1 MPSKAYWSKAMR
13 KVLSGV
19 VAVLLTGTSGYAADI
34 YQPEV
39 IETPVQ
45 EAVIE
50 TGGWYLRG
58 DMGWSYNKLRGADFY
73 QGSNGT
79 YRSFDS
85 TRLKSGFTLG
95 GGVGYQ
101 INDHFRT
108 DVTLDYMFKS
118 KFNGSTSGSCGVAG
132 NCISRDVSS
141 LTALSLLANAY
152 VDIGHYG
159 IVTPYVGAG
168 IGGTYV
174 NWKGLDNTSCED
186 GDPTNCDP
194 TFRHRG
200 KKSWRF
206 TYALMAGASVDV
218 TCNLK
223 ADLGYRFRHVTK
235 GEMFGFNA
243 GGGPGY
249 DKGFYSHEA
258 RAGLRYSFN
267 GCDQQAYIPPAEIPI
282 EQPVYK

>member
-1 MPSKAYWSKAMR
+1 MR

-19 VAVLLTGTSGYAADI
+19 VAVLLTGTSGYAADL
-34 YQPEV
+34 YQPQV
-39 IETPVQ
+39 IEAPVQ
-45 EAVIE
+45 EAAIVE

-58 DMGWSYNKLRGADFY
+58 DAGWSYNKMRGAHYF
-73 QGSNGT
+73 QGSNGLDT
-79 YRSFDS
+79 DFDTAS
-85 TRLKSGFTLG
+85 LKNGFTIG

-118 KFNGSTSGSCGVAG
+118 DFHGSTSGGGASGGACAVA
-132 NCISRDVSS
+132 CTSTDVAS

-152 VDIGHYG
+152 VDIGTYG
-159 IVTPYVGAG
+159 SFTPYVGAG

-174 NWKGLDNTSCED
+174 KWNDLENTSCADD
-186 GDPTNCDP
+186 GSGCDD
-194 TFRHRG
+194 TYFHRG
-200 KKSWRF
+200 RKSWRF
-206 TYALMAGASVDV
+206 TYALMAGAAIDV

-223 ADLGYRFRHVTK
+223 ADVGYRFRHVTK
-235 GEMFGFNA
+235 GDMFGYNE

-267 GCDQQAYIPPAEIPI
+267 GCETASYIPPAEIPI

>member
-1 MPSKAYWSKAMR
+1 MR

-39 IETPVQ
+39 IEAPVQ
-45 EAVIE
+45 QTVVE

-58 DMGWSYNKLRGADFY
+58 DMGWAYNDMRGAKYY
-73 QGSNGT
+73 QGPG
-79 YRSFDS
+79 RHLQDFDS
-85 TRLKSGFTLG
+85 ARLRSGFIIG

-108 DVTLDYMFKS
+108 DVTMDYMFKS
-118 KFNGSTSGSCGVAG
+118 SFRGGTTGWCGATR
-132 NCISRDVSS
+132 CHSS
-141 LTALSLLANAY
+141 DRSSMSALSLLANAY

-159 IVTPYVGAG
+159 VFTPYVGAG

-174 NWKGLDNTSCED
+174 KWDKLRNTICD
-186 GDPTNCDP
+186 DPGNPGCNTTTHN
-194 TFRHRG
+194 G
-200 KKSWRF
+200 KSNWRF
-206 TYALMAGASVDV
+206 TYALMAGTSIDM

-223 ADLGYRFRHVTK
+223 ADVGYRFRHVTK
-235 GEMFGFNA
+235 GGMFGNVA
-243 GGGPGY
+243 NGGPGY
-249 DKGFYSHEA
+249 DKGFFSHEA

-267 GCDQQAYIPPAEIPI
+267 GCAQQAYIPPAEIPI

>member
-1 MPSKAYWSKAMR
+1 MR

-19 VAVLLTGTSGYAADI
+19 VAVLLTGTSAYAADV

-39 IETPVQ
+39 IEAPVQ
-45 EAVIE
+45 EVAIE

-58 DMGWSYNKLRGADFY
+58 DAGFSYNRLRGAHYF
-73 QGSNGT
+73 QGSNAIV
-79 YRSFDS
+79 RDFDS
-85 TRLKSGFTLG
+85 AKLKHGFTLG

-101 INDHFRT
+101 ITNHLRT
-108 DVTLDYMFKS
+108 DVTLDYLFKS
-118 KFNGSTSGSCGVAG
+118 KFRGSTSGSCGVAVA
-132 NCISRDVSS
+132 CTSTDVAS

-152 VDIGHYG
+152 VDIGTYG
-159 IVTPYVGAG
+159 VVTPYVGAG

-174 NWKGLDNTSCED
+174 NWGDLKNTSCDD

-194 TFRHRG
+194 TVVHRG

-235 GEMFGFNA
+235 GEMFGYNLN
-243 GGGPGY
+243 GGPGY

-267 GCDQQAYIPPAEIPI
+267 GCDQQAYLPPVDIPVQQPI
-282 EQPVYK
+282 YK

>member
-1 MPSKAYWSKAMR
+1 MR

-19 VAVLLTGTSGYAADI
+19 AAVLLSGMPVYAADL
-34 YQPEV
+34 YEPQV
-39 IETPVQ
+39 IEAPVQ
-45 EAVIE
+45 ETAVVE

-58 DMGWSYNKLRGADFY
+58 DAGWSYNKMRGAHYF
-73 QGSNGT
+73 QGSNGNDVD
-79 YRSFDS
+79 FDY
-85 TRLKSGFTLG
+85 TRLKSGFVIG

-118 KFNGSTSGSCGVAG
+118 NFRGGTTGLCGTDPCHSTDRSGMS
-132 NCISRDVSS
+132 
-141 LTALSLLANAY
+141 ALSLLANAY

-159 IVTPYVGAG
+159 VFTPYVGGG
-168 IGGTYV
+168 IGGSYV
-174 NWKGLDNTSCED
+174 KWNKLNNTICD
-186 GDPTNCDP
+186 DPANPGCT
-194 TFRHRG
+194 TTEHGG

-206 TYALMAGASVDV
+206 TYALMAGTSIDL

-223 ADLGYRFRHVTK
+223 ADVGYRFRHITK
-235 GEMFGFNA
+235 GAMFGYKSN
-243 GGGPGY
+243 GGPGY

-267 GCDQQAYIPPAEIPI
+267 GCETASYIPPADIPI
-282 EQPVYK
+282 EPPVYK

>member
-1 MPSKAYWSKAMR
+1 MR

-19 VAVLLTGTSGYAADI
+19 VAVLLTGTTGYAADL
-34 YQPEV
+34 YEPQV
-39 IETPVQ
+39 IEAPVQ
-45 EAVIE
+45 ETIVE

-58 DMGWSYNKLRGADFY
+58 DAGWSYNKLRGAHYF
-73 QGSNGT
+73 QGSNALDRDFGT
-79 YRSFDS
+79 A
-85 TRLKSGFTLG
+85 RLKSGFTIG

-101 INDHFRT
+101 INNHFRT

-118 KFNGSTSGSCGVAG
+118 KFRGSTSGGCGVAVS
-132 NCISRDVSS
+132 CTSRDVASMN
-141 LTALSLLANAY
+141 ALSLLANAY
-152 VDIGHYG
+152 VDIGKYG

-168 IGGTYV
+168 IGGTHV
-174 NWKGLDNTSCED
+174 SWGDLENTSCED
-186 GDPTNCDP
+186 GNPGNCDP
-194 TFRHRG
+194 TVIHRG

-235 GEMFGFNA
+235 GDMFGYNLN
-243 GGGPGY
+243 GGPGY

-267 GCDQQAYIPPAEIPI
+267 GCEQATYIPPADIPI

>member
-1 MPSKAYWSKAMR
+1 MR

-19 VAVLLTGTSGYAADI
+19 AAVLLAGVSAQAADL

-39 IETPVQ
+39 IEAPPVQ
-45 EAVIE
+45 PVAIE

-58 DMGWSYNKLRGADFY
+58 DAGYSLNRMRGARFFQGGRTNNMRDFD
-73 QGSNGT
+73 T
-79 YRSFDS
+79 AK
-85 TRLKSGFTLG
+85 LKNGFTIG

-101 INDHFRT
+101 INDYLRT
-108 DVTLDYMFKS
+108 DATLDYMFKS
-118 KFNGSTSGSCGVAG
+118 KFNGSTTGVCGAFP
-132 NCISRDVSS
+132 CHSSDRSS

-159 IVTPYVGAG
+159 IVTPYVGGG

-174 NWKGLDNTSCED
+174 KWNTLNNTICD
-186 GDPTNCDP
+186 DPAVSPNCYTTN
-194 TFRHRG
+194 HGG

-206 TYALMAGASVDV
+206 TYALMAGASIDV

-223 ADLGYRFRHVTK
+223 ADVGYRFRHVTK
-235 GEMFGFNA
+235 GDMFGYRQN
-243 GGGPGY
+243 GGPGY

-258 RAGLRYSFN
+258 RAGLRYALN
-267 GCDQQAYIPPAEIPI
+267 GCDQQAYIPPADIPI
-282 EQPVYK
+282 GEPVYK

>member
-1 MPSKAYWSKAMR
+1 MR

-19 VAVLLTGTSGYAADI
+19 AAVLLSGMPVYAADL
-34 YQPEV
+34 YEPQV
-39 IETPVQ
+39 IEAPVQ
-45 EAVIE
+45 ETAMVE

-58 DMGWSYNKLRGADFY
+58 DAGWSYNKMRGAHYF
-73 QGSNGT
+73 QGSNGNDVDFT
-79 YRSFDS
+79 SA
-85 TRLKSGFTLG
+85 RLKSGFVLG

-118 KFNGSTSGSCGVAG
+118 KFNGSTSGSCGSPLVP
-132 NCISRDVSS
+132 CTSRDVAS

-152 VDIGHYG
+152 VDIGTYG
-159 IVTPYVGAG
+159 SITPYVGAG

-174 NWKGLDNTSCED
+174 KWGNLKNTSCPV
-186 GDPTNCDP
+186 GGGPCDP
-194 TFRHRG
+194 TEEHGG

-206 TYALMAGASVDV
+206 TYALMAGASVDL

-223 ADLGYRFRHVTK
+223 ADVGYRFRHITK
-235 GEMFGFNA
+235 GAMFGYASN
-243 GGGPGY
+243 GGPGY

-267 GCDQQAYIPPAEIPI
+267 GCETASYIPPADIPI
-282 EQPVYK
+282 EPPVYK

>member
-1 MPSKAYWSKAMR
+1 MR

-19 VAVLLTGTSGYAADI
+19 AAVLLSGMPVYAADL
-34 YQPEV
+34 YEPQV
-39 IETPVQ
+39 IEAPVQ
-45 EAVIE
+45 ETAVVE

-58 DMGWSYNKLRGADFY
+58 DAGWSYNKMRGAHYF
-73 QGSNGT
+73 QGSNDNDVDFT
-79 YRSFDS
+79 S
-85 TRLKSGFTLG
+85 TRLKSGFVIG

-108 DVTLDYMFKS
+108 DLTLDYMFKS
-118 KFNGSTSGSCGVAG
+118 NFRGSTSGGGDVADYDAADG
-132 NCISRDVSS
+132 ACSGPCTSTDIASM
-141 LTALSLLANAY
+141 TALSLLANAY

-159 IVTPYVGAG
+159 SITPYVGAG

-174 NWKGLDNTSCED
+174 RWGDLRNTSCSTV
-186 GDPTNCDP
+186 DPTDCD
-194 TFRHRG
+194 TETHRG

-206 TYALMAGASVDV
+206 TYALMAGASVDL

-223 ADLGYRFRHVTK
+223 ADVGYRFRHITK
-235 GEMFGFNA
+235 GAMFGYASN
-243 GGGPGY
+243 GGPGY

-267 GCDQQAYIPPAEIPI
+267 GCETASYIPPADIPI
-282 EQPVYK
+282 EPPVYK

>member
-1 MPSKAYWSKAMR
+1 MR

-19 VAVLLTGTSGYAADI
+19 VAVLLTGTSGYAADL
-34 YQPEV
+34 YQPQV
-39 IETPVQ
+39 IEAPVQ
-45 EAVIE
+45 EAAIVE

-58 DMGWSYNKLRGADFY
+58 DAGWSYNKMRGAHYF
-73 QGSNGT
+73 QGSNDLDT
-79 YRSFDS
+79 DFD
-85 TRLKSGFTLG
+85 TAKLKNGFTIG

-101 INDHFRT
+101 INSHLRT

-118 KFNGSTSGSCGVAG
+118 KFHGSTSGGGGGFGGGACAVA
-132 NCISRDVSS
+132 CTSTDVAS

-152 VDIGHYG
+152 VDIGTYG
-159 IVTPYVGAG
+159 SFTPYVGAG

-174 NWKGLDNTSCED
+174 KWNDLENTSCPD
-186 GDPTNCDP
+186 GGGACDD
-194 TFRHRG
+194 TYVHGGR
-200 KKSWRF
+200 KSWRF
-206 TYALMAGASVDV
+206 TYALMAGAAIDV

-223 ADLGYRFRHVTK
+223 ADVGYRFRHVTK
-235 GEMFGFNA
+235 GDMFGYNE

-267 GCDQQAYIPPAEIPI
+267 GCETASYIPPAEIPI

>member
-1 MPSKAYWSKAMR
+1 MR
-13 KVLSGV
+13 KVLSGI
-19 VAVLLTGTSGYAADI
+19 VAVLLTGTSGYAADL
-34 YQPEV
+34 YEPQV
-39 IETPVQ
+39 IEAPAQ
-45 EAVIE
+45 EVAVVE

-58 DMGWSYNKLRGADFY
+58 DTGWSFNKMRGAHYFP
-73 QGSNGT
+73 NGT
-79 YRSFDS
+79 NVSSDFAS
-85 TRLKSGFTLG
+85 ARLKSGFVVG

-101 INDHFRT
+101 ITDHFRA
-108 DVTLDYMFKS
+108 DATLDYMFKS
-118 KFNGSTSGSCGVAG
+118 NFRGSTIGSCGAAP
-132 NCISRDVSS
+132 NCTSRDIAS

-152 VDIGHYG
+152 VDFGTYG
-159 IVTPYVGAG
+159 SITPYVGAG

-174 NWKGLDNTSCED
+174 RWGDLKNTSCETT
-186 GDPTNCDP
+186 DPTNCDP
-194 TFRHRG
+194 TITHRG

-223 ADLGYRFRHVTK
+223 ADIGYRFRHVTK
-235 GEMFGFNA
+235 GDMFGFVGGA
-243 GGGPGY
+243 GGPGY

-267 GCDQQAYIPPAEIPI
+267 GCETATYIPPADIPI

>member
-1 MPSKAYWSKAMR
+1 MK

-19 VAVLLTGTSGYAADI
+19 VAVLLTGTTGYAADI

-39 IETPVQ
+39 IEAPVQ
-45 EAVIE
+45 QASIE

-58 DMGWSYNKLRGADFY
+58 DTGWSYNKMRGARYF

-79 YRSFDS
+79 ERDFDT
-85 TRLKSGFTLG
+85 TRLKSGFTIG

-118 KFNGSTSGSCGVAG
+118 KFSGSTSGGCGVAVS
-132 NCISRDVSS
+132 CTSSDVSS

-152 VDIGHYG
+152 VDIAKFGS
-159 IVTPYVGAG
+159 VTPYVGAG

-174 NWKGLDNTSCED
+174 NWNGLNNTSCAD
-186 GDPTNCDP
+186 GDPTDCDP
-194 TFRHRG
+194 TIRHRG

-235 GEMFGFNA
+235 GEMFGYASN
-243 GGGPGY
+243 GGPGY
-249 DKGFYSHEA
+249 DKGYFSHEA

-267 GCDQQAYIPPAEIPI
+267 GCEQQAYMPPADIPV
-282 EQPVYK
+282 ELPVYK

>member
-1 MPSKAYWSKAMR
+1 MR
-13 KVLSGV
+13 KVLSGI
-19 VAVLLTGTSGYAADI
+19 VAVLLTGTSGYAADL
-34 YQPEV
+34 YEPQV
-39 IETPVQ
+39 IEAPAQ
-45 EAVIE
+45 EVAVVE

-58 DMGWSYNKLRGADFY
+58 DAGWSYNKMRGAHYF
-73 QGSNGT
+73 QGSNGNDVD
-79 YRSFDS
+79 FD
-85 TRLKSGFTLG
+85 TARLKSGFMIG

-118 KFNGSTSGSCGVAG
+118 NFRGSTTGLCGAVPCHSTDRSGMS
-132 NCISRDVSS
+132 
-141 LTALSLLANAY
+141 ALSLLANAY

-159 IVTPYVGAG
+159 VFTPYVGGG
-168 IGGTYV
+168 IGGSYV
-174 NWKGLDNTSCED
+174 KWNKLNNTICD
-186 GDPTNCDP
+186 DPANPGCT
-194 TFRHRG
+194 TTEHGG

-206 TYALMAGASVDV
+206 TYALMAGTSIDL

-223 ADLGYRFRHVTK
+223 ADVGYRFRHITK
-235 GEMFGFNA
+235 GAMFGYRSN
-243 GGGPGY
+243 GGPGY

-267 GCDQQAYIPPAEIPI
+267 GCETATYIPPADIPI

>member
-1 MPSKAYWSKAMR
+1 MR
-13 KVLSGV
+13 KVLSGI
-19 VAVLLTGTSGYAADI
+19 VAVLLTGTSGYAADL
-34 YQPEV
+34 YEPQV
-39 IETPVQ
+39 IEAPVQ
-45 EAVIE
+45 EAAVVE

-58 DMGWSYNKLRGADFY
+58 DAGWSFNKMRGAHYTQGVIGNEVDFDY
-73 QGSNGT
+73 
-79 YRSFDS
+79 
-85 TRLKSGFTLG
+85 TRLKSGFVIG

-118 KFNGSTSGSCGVAG
+118 NFRGGTTGLCGGVTCHSTDRSGMS
-132 NCISRDVSS
+132 
-141 LTALSLLANAY
+141 ALSLLANAY

-159 IVTPYVGAG
+159 VFTPYVGGG
-168 IGGTYV
+168 IGGSYV
-174 NWKGLDNTSCED
+174 KWNKLNNTICD
-186 GDPTNCDP
+186 DPANPGCT
-194 TFRHRG
+194 TTEHGG

-206 TYALMAGASVDV
+206 TYALMAGASIDL

-223 ADLGYRFRHVTK
+223 ADVGYRFRHVTK
-235 GEMFGFNA
+235 GAMFGYKAN
-243 GGGPGY
+243 GGPGY

-267 GCDQQAYIPPAEIPI
+267 GCETATYIPPADIPI

>member
-1 MPSKAYWSKAMR
+1 MR

-19 VAVLLTGTSGYAADI
+19 VAVLLTGTSGYAADL
-34 YQPEV
+34 YQPQV
-39 IETPVQ
+39 IEAPVQ
-45 EAVIE
+45 EATVVE

-58 DMGWSYNKLRGADFY
+58 DAGWSYNKLRGAHFF
-73 QGSNGT
+73 QGSN
-79 YRSFDS
+79 SLDSDFDTAS
-85 TRLKSGFTLG
+85 LKNGFTIG

-118 KFNGSTSGSCGVAG
+118 DFHGSTSGGGAGGSSACAVA
-132 NCISRDVSS
+132 CTSTDVAS

-152 VDIGHYG
+152 VDIGTYG
-159 IVTPYVGAG
+159 SFTPYVGAG

-174 NWKGLDNTSCED
+174 KWNDLENTSCPD
-186 GDPTNCDP
+186 GGGACDD
-194 TFRHRG
+194 TYVHGGR
-200 KKSWRF
+200 KSWRF
-206 TYALMAGASVDV
+206 TYALMAGAAIDV

-223 ADLGYRFRHVTK
+223 ADVGYRFRHVTK
-235 GEMFGFNA
+235 GDMFGYNE

-267 GCDQQAYIPPAEIPI
+267 GCETASYIPPAEIPI